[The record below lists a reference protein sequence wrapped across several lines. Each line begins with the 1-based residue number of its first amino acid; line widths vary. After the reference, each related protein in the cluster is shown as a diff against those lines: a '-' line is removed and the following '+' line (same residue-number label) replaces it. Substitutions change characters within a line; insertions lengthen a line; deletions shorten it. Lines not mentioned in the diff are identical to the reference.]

1 MEPVNT
7 GAVDDGWEL
16 AGTHSQR
23 GANGRETENNLYVH
37 NTHCMV
43 EYYTY
48 YEAISITKIIEEI
61 MPILLKIF
69 NFKVPVFLVSVIILK
84 FINFS
89 GYNSMILHII
99 RLIYL

>member
-48 YEAISITKIIEEI
+48 YEAK
-61 MPILLKIF
+61 MPILFKIF
-69 NFKVPVFLVSVIILK
+69 NFKVPVFLASVTILK